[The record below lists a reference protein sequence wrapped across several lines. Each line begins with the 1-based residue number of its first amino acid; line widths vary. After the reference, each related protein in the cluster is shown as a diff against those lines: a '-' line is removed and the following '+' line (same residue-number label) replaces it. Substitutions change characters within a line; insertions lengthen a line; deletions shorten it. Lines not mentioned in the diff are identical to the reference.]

1 MYVKAGCVLRCRDKG
16 LGIGETVPLQ
26 HTRSHQLDALFFF
39 FFWLI
44 PSQKLECVGSETFGS
59 AKSFQASSIN
69 VQGKSC

>member
-39 FFWLI
+39 FF
-44 PSQKLECVGSETFGS
+44 G
-59 AKSFQASSIN
+59 
-69 VQGKSC
+69 